1 MPAVQCL
8 VRLKLP
14 SGAMDRTQIER
25 HVAKHP
31 RQRQR
36 STVCFLSNFCTSLT
50 PLGSLFPGMFQNT
63 TFLREWNRTYGQTG
77 LLNLRFLNTQQG
89 MDQNLAPL
97 ICLLDRHQLPS
108 PILKSGIDRA
118 PSIEFGSGIAKDH
131 VVSFDRTTAMIEQIA
146 KVV

>member
-1 MPAVQCL
+1 VFS
-8 VRLKLP
+8 VKLLHFFDS
-14 SGAMDRTQIER
+14 SGFSVWNVSEY
-25 HVAKHP
+25 V
-31 RQRQR
+31 
-36 STVCFLSNFCTSLT
+36 
-50 PLGSLFPGMFQNT
+50 
-63 TFLREWNRTYGQTG
+63 LREWNRTYGQTG

-108 PILKSGIDRA
+108 PIIRVALIA
-118 PSIEFGSGIAKDH
+118 PSIEFVNGIAKDH